1 MSLKIKTMITV
12 VIVAFSVTMM
22 IFYFV
27 KSASDTS
34 INSAVKEAVKE
45 IITSRH
51 TYPPP
56 PHGHDEEGNTILL
69 DGKGKK

>member
-1 MSLKIKTMITV
+1 
-12 VIVAFSVTMM
+12 
-22 IFYFV
+22 
-27 KSASDTS
+27 
-34 INSAVKEAVKE
+34 VKE
-45 IITSRH
+45 IITSRPDN